1 MPSKAEDRE
10 AADLVMEVVKVDKVM
25 GDVVT
30 FTAIMLVEAV
40 RAKGVVEELVPG
52 ITHPKSGRA

>member
-30 FTAIMLVEAV
+30 FTAVMLVVAA
-40 RAKGVVEELVPG
+40 RAKGVVE
-52 ITHPKSGRA
+52 